1 MFTSNQSQTIPP
13 IWISINE
20 IKLTNWSRD
29 SDRRVFSF
37 RNPGKL
43 NKNPKIRQLVSK
55 NSIFQA
61 KPNLSG
67 QDSTGSFH
75 PHVIGHQKRRFK
87 NIPRVFKAPA
97 FRLRVNRR
105 NWKFSNTYPS
115 KILWSRRS
123 LLNTTSRILMIIQ
136 IKTCGKWQ
144 RLMGCKIHKNRDAI
158 HFSNRAKLSFY
169 NLKDCDQR
177 LINRLGLF
185 LWHGAR

>member
-29 SDRRVFSF
+29 SDRRGFGF
-37 RNPGKL
+37 PNPGKL
-43 NKNPKIRQLVSK
+43 NKNPKTRQLVSK
-55 NSIFQA
+55 NSIFQV

-67 QDSTGSFH
+67 RDSTGGFH
-75 PHVIGHQKRRFK
+75 PYVIGHQKRRFK
-87 NIPRVFKAPA
+87 NIPRVFKLPA

-123 LLNTTSRILMIIQ
+123 LLNTTSRILMII
-136 IKTCGKWQ
+136 
-144 RLMGCKIHKNRDAI
+144 
-158 HFSNRAKLSFY
+158 
-169 NLKDCDQR
+169 
-177 LINRLGLF
+177 
-185 LWHGAR
+185 